1 MSYVH
6 CSACNRAYNLAIH
19 PVCPH
24 CPVAATV
31 VDPADDIVAAADQLA
46 RALARA
52 TPAERAA
59 AAARMDR
66 LALLP
71 VAPAPVPLPPPPQRP
86 AVAFAISLASRIEKR
101 LARYAPALVRRVRAL
116 AA

>member
-6 CSACNRAYNLAIH
+6 CSACNRAYNLAIQ
-19 PVCPH
+19 PICPH

-59 AAARMDR
+59 AAARMDH

-71 VAPAPVPLPPPPQRP
+71 PPPAPPPAPAPP
-86 AVAFAISLASRIEKR
+86 ASPARAFAISLASAIERR
-101 LARYAPALVRRVRAL
+101 LARYAPALMRRVRAL

>member
-1 MSYVH
+1 MTYVH
-6 CSACNRAYNLAIH
+6 CGTCQRAYNLAIQ
-19 PVCPH
+19 PTCPS

-31 VDPADDIVAAADQLA
+31 VDPADDIVAAADRLA

-59 AAARMDR
+59 AAARMPQ
-66 LALLP
+66 LAIQ
-71 VAPAPVPLPPPPQRP
+71 VAPPPKLEPVRP
-86 AVAFAISLASRIEKR
+86 IDVAFMLASRIR
-101 LARYAPALVRRVRAL
+101 RRVIAQLQRVRAL

>member
-1 MSYVH
+1 MSYLH
-6 CSACNRAYNLAIH
+6 CPSCNRAYNLAIQ
-19 PVCPH
+19 PICPH
-24 CPVAATV
+24 CPVPATV
-31 VDPADDIVAAADQLA
+31 VNAADDIVAAADQLA

-59 AAARMDR
+59 AAARMDPLAIQLAPAPAPPPAPALVPVLPR
-66 LALLP
+66 LAL
-71 VAPAPVPLPPPPQRP
+71 A
-86 AVAFAISLASRIEKR
+86 LASRIERR

>member
-6 CSACNRAYNLAIH
+6 CSACNRAYNLAIQ
-19 PVCPH
+19 PICPH
-24 CPVAATV
+24 CPVVATV

-52 TPAERAA
+52 TPAQRAA
-59 AAARMDR
+59 AAERMDQ

-71 VAPAPVPLPPPPQRP
+71 VAPPPPLPPPPQHP
-86 AVAFAISLASRIEKR
+86 ARVLAISLARSIEKR

>member
-6 CSACNRAYNLAIH
+6 CSACQRAYNHAVQ
-19 PVCPH
+19 PVCPY
-24 CPVAATV
+24 CPVTATV

-52 TPAERAA
+52 TPAERAL
-59 AAARMDR
+59 AAARLPQ
-66 LALLP
+66 LAIQL
-71 VAPAPVPLPPPPQRP
+71 APPPLAKPEPVRP
-86 AVAFAISLASRIEKR
+86 TLAHAISIAGR
-101 LARYAPALVRRVRAL
+101 LGRRVIARYAPAIVARVRAL

>member
-1 MSYVH
+1 MSYLH
-6 CSACNRAYNLAIH
+6 CPTCKRAYNLAIQ
-19 PVCPH
+19 PICPY

-59 AAARMDR
+59 AATRMDQ
-66 LALLP
+66 LAIQVASAP
-71 VAPAPVPLPPPPQRP
+71 VPPAPAPMP
-86 AVAFAISLASRIEKR
+86 ATVRFAIAVASRIERR

>member
-6 CSACNRAYNLAIH
+6 CSACQRAYNHAVQ
-19 PVCPH
+19 PVCPY

-52 TPAERAA
+52 TPAERAS
-59 AAARMDR
+59 AAARLPQ
-66 LALLP
+66 LAIQL
-71 VAPAPVPLPPPPQRP
+71 APPPPKPEPMRP
-86 AVAFAISLASRIEKR
+86 AFEIAVSIAHRIR
-101 LARYAPALVRRVRAL
+101 NRVITQLRRVRAL

>member
-1 MSYVH
+1 MSYLH
-6 CSACNRAYNLAIH
+6 CLACKRAYNLAIQAT
-19 PVCPH
+19 CPY
-24 CPVAATV
+24 CPVPATV

-59 AAARMDR
+59 AASRMDR
-66 LALLP
+66 LALQLAP
-71 VAPAPVPLPPPPQRP
+71 ARPAPPAPAPRP
-86 AVAFAISLASRIEKR
+86 AVALAISIASAIERR
-101 LARYAPALVRRVRAL
+101 LSRYAPGLVRRVRAL

>member
-1 MSYVH
+1 MTYLH
-6 CSACNRAYNLAIH
+6 CPACKRAYNLEIQAT
-19 PVCPH
+19 CPS

-31 VDPADDIVAAADQLA
+31 VDPAEDIVVAADHLA

-52 TPAERAA
+52 TPAERSAA
-59 AAARMDR
+59 ASRMDR
-66 LALLP
+66 LAIQLAP
-71 VAPAPVPLPPPPQRP
+71 PRAKPAPVRP
-86 AVAFAISLASRIEKR
+86 AIALAISFASAIERR

>member
-1 MSYVH
+1 MSYLH
-6 CSACNRAYNLAIH
+6 CLTCKRAYNLAIQ
-19 PVCPH
+19 PICPY

-59 AAARMDR
+59 AAARMDQ
-66 LALLP
+66 LAIQ
-71 VAPAPVPLPPPPQRP
+71 VAPTPAQPPPMPATVRFAI
-86 AVAFAISLASRIEKR
+86 AVASRLERR